1 MGRYKKYPDA
11 EKVISAFYSSISD
24 AYNHPGAGEA
34 SQDGHKSINLLA
46 EEFGISRLKVR
57 KILITTGDVVYPE
70 KKRIQELLSSE
81 KTKGEICT
89 QLGMAISTLNSLLPY
104 DKGVYNLAD
113 VSNYAENSKIYR
125 ERKAAVEKL
134 HEHLGLPDGSVQLWR
149 CVCLFQG
156 YPFVTSG
163 KGSRAGVK
171 FKYEV
176 SKSSSGGG
184 RRYDGQSV
192 EGYGNELWIISA
204 SGEKREKSIT
214 RSSVDYALKIAREM
228 DVTGPKQLKIY
239 GASYVF
245 SLFKRFGLV

>member
-24 AYNHPGAGEA
+24 AYNHPSAGEA
-34 SQDGHKSINLLA
+34 SQDGHKSINMLA

-70 KKRIQELLSSE
+70 TKRILGLLSLG
-81 KTKGEICT
+81 KTKAEVCS

-104 DKGVYNLAD
+104 DKGVYNLAE

-125 ERKAAVEKL
+125 ERKAAVSNL
-134 HEHLGLPDGSVQLWR
+134 QSDPSSYNLWK

-156 YPFVTSG
+156 YPFTASG
-163 KGSRAGVK
+163 RGSRSGVK
-171 FKYEV
+171 FKYIV
-176 SKSSSGGG
+176 SKGGAAG
-184 RRYDGQSV
+184 GQHYDGQSV

-204 SGEKREKSIT
+204 SGEKWEKSRT
-214 RSSVDYALKIAREM
+214 RSSVDYALKIAQEM